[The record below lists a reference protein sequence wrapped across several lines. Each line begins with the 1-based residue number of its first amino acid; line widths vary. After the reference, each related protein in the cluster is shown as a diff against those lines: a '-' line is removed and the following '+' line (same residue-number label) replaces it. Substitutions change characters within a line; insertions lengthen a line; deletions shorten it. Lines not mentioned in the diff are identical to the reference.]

1 MLKVHFISIII
12 HDVHNRLHLGG
23 EVASLLC
30 SDNPAAPVQ
39 HVRCVAAGGHHTVAV
54 TDTTVCAWG
63 ANNCGQLGTRTFK
76 DKAAPTDIKEL
87 EQAGVASVA
96 CGAHHTLF
104 LCK

>member
-1 MLKVHFISIII
+1 MLQLQKQA
-12 HDVHNRLHLGG
+12 
-23 EVASLLC
+23 ASLLC
-30 SDNPAAPVQ
+30 FISMYLSVQ

-54 TDTTVCAWG
+54 TDTSVCAWG

-87 EQAGVASVA
+87 EHVGVASVA

>member
-1 MLKVHFISIII
+1 MHLAVVHMT
-12 HDVHNRLHLGG
+12 VT
-23 EVASLLC
+23 SLLTRVHWVF
-30 SDNPAAPVQ
+30 AQ

-87 EQAGVASVA
+87 EGAGVTSVA
-96 CGAHHTLF
+96 CGAQHTLF
-104 LCK
+104 LCA